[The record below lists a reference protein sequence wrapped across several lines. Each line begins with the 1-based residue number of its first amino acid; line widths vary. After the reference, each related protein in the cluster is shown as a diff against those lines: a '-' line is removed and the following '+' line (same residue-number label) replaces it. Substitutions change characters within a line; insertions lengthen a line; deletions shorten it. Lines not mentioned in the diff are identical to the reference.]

1 MIVLSTFRQ
10 VKVCLKKTY
19 ATYLGRCL
27 NTNII
32 INDCVFIARIVVKT
46 SRLKLDLLNRVVKTP
61 RKHGKESSYA
71 A

>member
-10 VKVCLKKTY
+10 VKVCLKKN
-19 ATYLGRCL
+19 ATYIGRYL

-46 SRLKLDLLNRVVKTP
+46 SRLKLDLLTRVVKTP
-61 RKHGKESSYA
+61 RKHGKESSDA